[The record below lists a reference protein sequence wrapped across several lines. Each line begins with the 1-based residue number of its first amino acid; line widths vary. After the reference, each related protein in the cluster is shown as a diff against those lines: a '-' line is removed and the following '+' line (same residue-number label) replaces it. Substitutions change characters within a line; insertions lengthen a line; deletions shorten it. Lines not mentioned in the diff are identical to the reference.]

1 MTLPLNAFLAL
12 GGVALV
18 FSALILHGTRNRVS
32 SITVKI
38 AIVVASLFLLLFPV
52 VTEPLVIYLR
62 GFTGD
67 FSVAMLLLSA
77 VTIGSIFVQKDFI
90 TTQDK
95 KLFYLMITL
104 MSLVLYPP
112 SLGWGRVD
120 TYQLGYSF
128 WLVEWVLVALGLLAF
143 SLRAPLTVV
152 WIATALI
159 SYQLSLFESRNLW
172 DYLIDPIVSVIAIS
186 SSIVGLFRKK
196 KVMSY
201 AI

>member
-77 VTIGSIFVQKDFI
+77 ATIGSILVQKDI
-90 TTQDK
+90 IASHDK
-95 KLFYLMITL
+95 KFFYLMITL

-120 TYQLGYSF
+120 TYQFGYSF

>member
-1 MTLPLNAFLAL
+1 MTLPSNAFLAL

-18 FSALILHGTRNRVS
+18 FSALILRGTRNRVS

-52 VTEPLVIYLR
+52 VTTEPLVIYLR

-77 VTIGSIFVQKDFI
+77 ATIGSILVQKDI
-90 TTQDK
+90 IASHDK
-95 KLFYLMITL
+95 KFFYLMITL

-112 SLGWGRVD
+112 YLGWGRVD
-120 TYQLGYSF
+120 TYQFGYSF

-186 SSIVGLFRKK
+186 SSIVGLFKK
-196 KVMSY
+196 
-201 AI
+201 

>member
-18 FSALILHGTRNRVS
+18 FSALILRGTRNRVS

-77 VTIGSIFVQKDFI
+77 ATIGSILVQKDI
-90 TTQDK
+90 IASHDK

>member
-1 MTLPLNAFLAL
+1 MNLPLNVFLAL

-18 FSALILHGTRNRVS
+18 FSALILLVTRNRVL

-38 AIVVASLFLLLFPV
+38 AIVLTSLFLLLLPV
-52 VTEPLVIYLR
+52 MSEPLVIYLR

-77 VTIGSIFVQKDFI
+77 STIASIFVQKDFI

-104 MSLVLYPP
+104 MSLILYPP
-112 SLGWGRVD
+112 SLGWGSID
-120 TYQLGYSF
+120 TYQIGYSF
-128 WLVEWVLVALGLLAF
+128 WPIEWILVALGLLAF

-201 AI
+201 AT

>member
-12 GGVALV
+12 AGVALV
-18 FSALILHGTRNRVS
+18 FSALILRGTRNRVS
-32 SITVKI
+32 SIAVKI

-77 VTIGSIFVQKDFI
+77 ATIGSILVQKDI
-90 TTQDK
+90 IASHDK
-95 KLFYLMITL
+95 KFFYLMITL

-186 SSIVGLFRKK
+186 SSIVGLFKK
-196 KVMSY
+196 
-201 AI
+201 

>member
-18 FSALILHGTRNRVS
+18 FSALILRGTRNRVS

-77 VTIGSIFVQKDFI
+77 VTIGSILVQKDI
-90 TTQDK
+90 IASHDK

>member
-77 VTIGSIFVQKDFI
+77 ATIGSILVQKDI
-90 TTQDK
+90 IASHDK
-95 KLFYLMITL
+95 KFFYLMITL

>member
-1 MTLPLNAFLAL
+1 MNLPLSVFLAV

-18 FSALILHGTRNRVS
+18 FSALILRVTRHRVS
-32 SITVKI
+32 NINVKI
-38 AIVVASLFLLLFPV
+38 AILVASLFLLLFPV

-77 VTIGSIFVQKDFI
+77 SSIGSIVVQKDLI
-90 TTQDK
+90 APHDK

-104 MSLVLYPP
+104 MSLILYPL
-112 SLGWGRVD
+112 SLGWGSVD

-128 WLVEWVLVALGLLAF
+128 WPVEWILVALGLLAF
-143 SLRAPLTVV
+143 SLRSPFTVI
-152 WIATALI
+152 WMATALI

-172 DYLIDPIVSVIAIS
+172 DHLIDPIVSVIAIS
-186 SSIVGLFRKK
+186 SLIVGLFKK
-196 KVMSY
+196 
-201 AI
+201 